1 MFSKF
6 IGAVLILLSS
16 IFISKN
22 ITARLKKRAESLK
35 SFERFL
41 VLLEGEITYRNNPL
55 DTAFSNISS
64 AVNLGEFLPFVIS
77 SIKIDGVRKS
87 WQVGIKTFKSELALT
102 DRDTKILLSFSHQL
116 GATDRDNQI
125 KNIQY
130 IHKLL
135 EDSINDAETSYQ
147 TLSRLYRNISLSA
160 GIGAIILL
168 I

>member
-1 MFSKF
+1 M
-6 IGAVLILLSS
+6 ILLSS
-16 IFISKN
+16 IYISKN
-22 ITARLKKRAESLK
+22 ITDRLKKRAESLK

-55 DTAFSNISS
+55 DIAFSNISN
-64 AVNLGEFLPFVIS
+64 AVSLGEFLPFVTS
-77 SIKIDGVRKS
+77 SIKNDGIRKS
-87 WQVGIKTFKSELALT
+87 WQAGIKTFKSELALT
-102 DRDTKILLSFSHQL
+102 DGDTKILLSFSHQL

-135 EDSINDAETSYQ
+135 ESSITDAETCYQ